1 MKKYLYFCFII
12 YIGLLVSNLV
22 IYTLRIYVESGSLY
36 MSKHIFL
43 EPQIARLLIRAC
55 ISLKIDKLN
64 EVIHENLIKQ
74 N

>member
-22 IYTLRIYVESGSLY
+22 IYTLIIYVERGSLY

-43 EPQIARLLIRAC
+43 DPIRFSLIGGLILLVVN
-55 ISLKIDKLN
+55 KIFAKN
-64 EVIHENLIKQ
+64 
-74 N
+74 

>member
-43 EPQIARLLIRAC
+43 E
-55 ISLKIDKLN
+55 N
-64 EVIHENLIKQ
+64 NLALDLERPLFPVGDVS
-74 N
+74 NNMP

>member
-36 MSKHIFL
+36 M
-43 EPQIARLLIRAC
+43 
-55 ISLKIDKLN
+55 
-64 EVIHENLIKQ
+64 
-74 N
+74 

>member
-1 MKKYLYFCFII
+1 MKKYLYLCFII

-43 EPQIARLLIRAC
+43 DPIRFSLIGGLMLLVVN
-55 ISLKIDKLN
+55 KIFAKN
-64 EVIHENLIKQ
+64 
-74 N
+74 